1 MTCGNRVDLSSKYG
15 LQTFGVVSVMSCCVD
30 GHLKRMV
37 IMEYHV
43 KSLTAIR
50 TFLNNVKLGTY
61 LVNTLKNHL
70 K

>member
-1 MTCGNRVDLSSKYG
+1 MACGNRVDLSSKYG
-15 LQTFGVVSVMSCCVD
+15 LQTFGVVSVMSCCVA

-43 KSLTAIR
+43 KSLTAISR
-50 TFLNNVKLGTY
+50 FRNNAKFRTY
-61 LVNTLKNHL
+61 LVTTLRNHL